1 MKILKLHTK
10 FKTVLSS
17 RDNKPLK
24 TLTIDGYITKLLFLE
39 KSITG
44 KESDKINFNEK
55 IFMKFDE
62 VKEFIEKK
70 YKRLETK
77 RSYLVAILALL
88 KAINKQCGRTGKQTR
103 IYTKYKNYLQEL
115 IDLINDYHKTDEF
128 KAYTCKITD
137 EQLKELLEKRK
148 LKFHQQNKSSDL
160 QNIIIMKL
168 YIEQTA
174 VRADYVNTILIN
186 GCNEDTVDKTK
197 NYIDL
202 KNKKSIIFNHK
213 TEDGGIL
220 RNPINEDII
229 LLMNKLLKLR
239 KKEGIKNNEYLLL
252 KKNGDLMTPGGL
264 SMKIKRL
271 TGCSINDLRKR
282 PNRVNKETLH
292 MLGEMGEQAKAQGH
306 SLATHIKH
314 YVKV

>member
-24 TLTIDGYITKLLFLE
+24 PLTIDGYITKLIFLE
-39 KSITG
+39 NCICDN
-44 KESDKINFNEK
+44 KEDKENFNEK
-55 IFMKFDE
+55 IFMKFDD

-70 YKRLETK
+70 YKSLESK
-77 RSYLVAILALL
+77 RGYVVAIIALL
-88 KAINKQCGRTGKQTR
+88 KALNKQCGKTGKQTR

-115 IDLINDYHKTDEF
+115 IDSINEYRNTDEF
-128 KAYTCKITD
+128 KTYTCKITD
-137 EQLKELLEKRK
+137 DQLTEFLEQRTK
-148 LKFHQQNKSSDL
+148 KFIFQNKSCDL

-174 VRADYVNTILIN
+174 IRADYVNTILIN

-202 KNKKSIIFNHK
+202 KNKISIIFNHK
-213 TEDGGIL
+213 TEKGGVL

-239 KKEGIKNNEYLLL
+239 KKEGVKNKEYLLL
-252 KKNGDLMTPGGL
+252 KKNGDLMTAGGL
-264 SMKIKRL
+264 SMKVKRL

-282 PNRVNKETLH
+282 PNRVNKETSN
-292 MLGEMGEQAKAQGH
+292 MLEAMGEQAKAQGH
-306 SLATHIKH
+306 SLAVHIEH
-314 YVKV
+314 YVKI